1 MIIRETEDFLDY
13 RGWCE
18 GCDHPK
24 FRMLFGPLRYP
35 KANWQGQ
42 DIVNEPFCN
51 SNVYS
56 HKAFELLK
64 SFNKQITKFE
74 PIILE

>member
-24 FRMLFGPLRYP
+24 FRMLFGPLLYP

-42 DIVNEPFCN
+42 DIVNEPFVIPMFTLIKH
-51 SNVYS
+51 S
-56 HKAFELLK
+56 
-64 SFNKQITKFE
+64 SF
-74 PIILE
+74 